1 MPLPKQQIYTTDDI
15 YNLPEG
21 ERAEL
26 IDGQIYMMAPPNT
39 RHQVIVGE
47 LYATI
52 RNYIKGKGGSC
63 RPYVSPFAVFLNE
76 DNKNY
81 VEPDLTVVCSPDK
94 VDEKGCH
101 GAPDWVIEVVS
112 PATQSKD
119 YGIKLF
125 KYRMTGVR
133 EYWIID
139 LEKKKIVVYYLE
151 ENGLPEIYDF
161 VMKVPIKIFKGKC
174 EIDFKEVYECIKFLD
189 AKNNYD

>member
-1 MPLPKQQIYTTDDI
+1 MPLPKERIYTIDDI
-15 YNLPEG
+15 YALPDG

-26 IDGQIYMMAPPNT
+26 IDVQIYMMAPPNT

-52 RNYIKGKGGSC
+52 RNYIKSKSVSC
-63 RPYVSPFAVFLNE
+63 KPYVSPFAVFLNE

-125 KYRMTGVR
+125 KYRMSGVR
-133 EYWIID
+133 EYWIINPEEKRVILYD
-139 LEKKKIVVYYLE
+139 LETGRSPVI
-151 ENGLPEIYDF
+151 GSFTTAIPSF
-161 VMKVPIKIFKGKC
+161 RIKGFALTIG
-174 EIDFKEVYECIKFLD
+174 DMGM
-189 AKNNYD
+189 